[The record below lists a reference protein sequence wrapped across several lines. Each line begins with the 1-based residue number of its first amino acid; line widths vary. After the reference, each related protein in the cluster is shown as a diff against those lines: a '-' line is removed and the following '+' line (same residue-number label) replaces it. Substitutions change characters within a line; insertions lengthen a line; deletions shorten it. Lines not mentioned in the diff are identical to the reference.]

1 LWVGFPARR
10 TLVVPILECVTR
22 APNVLYLHTH
32 DSGRHVGPY
41 GQRIP
46 TPRMDQV
53 AREGMVFHQ
62 AYSAA
67 PTCSPSRAALLTGQL
82 PHNAGMYG
90 LAHRG
95 WQLHDPSQHLATTL
109 REAGYRTAMVGVQ
122 HVSTQ
127 TTDVVAGLGYT
138 DFLGDGCLAPET
150 AQAGADFVRRHCEAN
165 PEQPFFLSVG
175 FIETHTMSINEFLFG
190 YPPDPDLPVAPAPTM
205 PSTPDTR
212 GEMGSYAAAA
222 LVADTAMGKVIDAV
236 EAVGQTADT
245 LLIITTDHGVAM
257 PEMKCTLT
265 DRGHGVMLILRGP
278 GGFVG
283 GVESDSLVSQLD
295 LYPTICEL
303 AGIPKPA
310 WLQGTS
316 MLPLAADPSA
326 RIRDRVFAE
335 VTYHASYE
343 PKRTIR
349 TDRYRY
355 TRRYDERRTPVL
367 PNIDNS
373 LSKKL
378 WVDNGYA
385 DHLLA
390 GEELFD
396 TLFDPNETVNLVE
409 DCDYAGVVA
418 QLSRE
423 LGENMRQT
431 ADPLLD
437 GPVTLPAGIKDTPPD
452 GYDPRLPAEVAAAG
466 VDDVTIPHPGRAPS
480 LPV

>member
-1 LWVGFPARR
+1 
-10 TLVVPILECVTR
+10 VTR
-22 APNVLYLHTH
+22 APNVVYLHTH
-32 DSGRHVGPY
+32 DSGRHVGTY
-41 GQRIP
+41 GRRIP

-53 AREGMVFHQ
+53 ASEGMVFHQ
-62 AYSAA
+62 AFSAA

-95 WQLHDPSQHLATTL
+95 WQLHDPTQHLATTL
-109 REAGYRTAMVGVQ
+109 RDAGYRTAMVGVQ
-122 HVSTQ
+122 HVSRQ
-127 TTDVVAGLGYT
+127 TTDVVAELGYT

-150 AQAGADFVRRHCEAN
+150 AQAGADFVQRHCEAN

-190 YPPDPDLPVAPAPTM
+190 YPPDPHLPVAAAPTM

-212 GEMGSYAAAA
+212 AEMGSFASAA
-222 LVADTAMGKVIDAV
+222 LVADTAMGTVIDAI
-236 EAVGQTADT
+236 EAAGQTDET

-265 DRGHGVMLILRGP
+265 DRGHGVMLMLRGP
-278 GGFVG
+278 SGFTGGK
-283 GVESDSLVSQLD
+283 ESDSLVSQLD

-316 MLPLAADPSA
+316 MLPLATDPSA
-326 RIRDRVFAE
+326 RIRDRVYAE

-396 TLFDPNETVNLVE
+396 TLFDPNESVNLI
-409 DCDYAGVVA
+409 DDSDYAGVAA
-418 QLSRE
+418 QLSAE
-423 LGENMRQT
+423 LTANMERT
-431 ADPLLD
+431 GDPLLT
-437 GPVTLPAGIKDTPPD
+437 GRVPLPAGSKDTPAD
-452 GYDPRLPAEVAAAG
+452 GYDPRLPAEVVAAG
-466 VDDVTIPHPGRAPS
+466 ATEVTVPHPGRAPR

>member
-1 LWVGFPARR
+1 
-10 TLVVPILECVTR
+10 
-22 APNVLYLHTH
+22 
-32 DSGRHVGPY
+32 
-41 GQRIP
+41 
-46 TPRMDQV
+46 MDQV
-53 AREGMVFHQ
+53 ASEGMVFHQ
-62 AYSAA
+62 AFSAA

-95 WQLHDPSQHLATTL
+95 WQLHEPSQHLATTL
-109 REAGYRTAMVGVQ
+109 RDAGYRTAMVGVQ
-122 HVSTQ
+122 HVSRQ
-127 TTDVVAGLGYT
+127 TPDVVAGLGYT
-138 DFLGDGCLAPET
+138 DFLGDGRLAPET
-150 AQAGADFVRRHCEAN
+150 AQAGADFVQRHCEDN
-165 PEQPFFLSVG
+165 SDQPFFLSVG
-175 FIETHTMSINEFLFG
+175 FIETHTMSINEYLFG
-190 YPPDPDLPVAPAPTM
+190 YPPDGDLPVAPAPTM
-205 PSTPDTR
+205 PSTLDTR
-212 GEMGSYAAAA
+212 AEMGSFAAAA
-222 LVADTAMGKVIDAV
+222 LVADTAMGTVIDAV
-236 EAVGQTADT
+236 EAAGQTADT

-257 PEMKCTLT
+257 PAMKCTLT
-265 DRGHGVMLILRGP
+265 DRGHGVMLIVRGP
-278 GGFVG
+278 GGFAG
-283 GVESDSLVSQLD
+283 GQESDSLVSQLD

-316 MLPLAADPSA
+316 MLPLTSDPSS

-355 TRRYDERRTPVL
+355 SRRYDERRTPVL

-418 QLSRE
+418 HLSAE
-423 LGENMRQT
+423 LTENMRCT
-431 ADPLLD
+431 GDPLLD
-437 GPVTLPAGIKDTPPD
+437 GHVPLPTGIKDTPPD
-452 GYDPRLPAEVAAAG
+452 GYDPRLPAEVTAAG
-466 VDDVTIPHPGRAPS
+466 ADVVTIPHPGRAPR

>member
-1 LWVGFPARR
+1 
-10 TLVVPILECVTR
+10 
-22 APNVLYLHTH
+22 
-32 DSGRHVGPY
+32 
-41 GQRIP
+41 
-46 TPRMDQV
+46 
-53 AREGMVFHQ
+53 
-62 AYSAA
+62 
-67 PTCSPSRAALLTGQL
+67 
-82 PHNAGMYG
+82 MYG

-95 WQLHDPSQHLATTL
+95 WELHDPSQHLATTL
-109 REAGYRTAMVGVQ
+109 RDAGYRTAMVGVQ
-122 HVSTQ
+122 HVSSQ
-127 TTDVVAGLGYT
+127 TADVVAGLGYT

-190 YPPDPDLPVAPAPTM
+190 YPPDPELPVAPAPTM

-212 GEMGSYAAAA
+212 AEMGSFAAAA
-222 LVADTAMGKVIDAV
+222 LVADSAMGTVIDAI
-236 EAVGQTADT
+236 EAAGQADDT

-265 DRGHGVMLILRGP
+265 DRGHGVMLIIRGP
-278 GGFVG
+278 GGFLG
-283 GVESDSLVSQLD
+283 GKESDSLVSQVD
-295 LYPTICEL
+295 LFPTICEL
-303 AGIPKPA
+303 AGIAKPA

-316 MLPLAADPSA
+316 MLPLTANPSA

-335 VTYHASYE
+335 VNFHASYE

-349 TDRYRY
+349 TDRFRY

-396 TLFDPNETVNLVE
+396 TLFDPNETVNLVA

-418 QLSRE
+418 QLSAE
-423 LGENMRQT
+423 LTENMRRT
-431 ADPLLD
+431 GDPLLD
-437 GPVTLPAGIKDTPPD
+437 GHVVLPPGIKDTPAD
-452 GYDPRLPAEVAAAG
+452 GYDPRLPAEVVAAG
-466 VDDVTIPHPGRAPS
+466 VDQVTIPHPGRAPR

>member
-1 LWVGFPARR
+1 
-10 TLVVPILECVTR
+10 VTR
-22 APNVLYLHTH
+22 APNVVYLHTH
-32 DSGRHVGPY
+32 DSGRHVGTY
-41 GQRIP
+41 GRRIP
-46 TPRMDQV
+46 TPRMDRV
-53 AREGMVFHQ
+53 ARDGMVFHQ
-62 AYSAA
+62 AFSAA

-150 AQAGADFVRRHCEAN
+150 AQAGADFVQRHCETN

-190 YPPDPDLPVAPAPTM
+190 YPPDPELPVAPAPTM

-212 GEMGSYAAAA
+212 AEMGSFAAAA
-222 LVADTAMGKVIDAV
+222 HVADSAMGTVIDAV
-236 EAVGQTADT
+236 EAAGQADDT

-257 PEMKCTLT
+257 PEMKCTRT

-278 GGFVG
+278 GGFTG
-283 GVESDSLVSQLD
+283 GKESDSLVSHVD
-295 LYPTICEL
+295 LFPTICDL
-303 AGIPKPA
+303 AGITKPA

-316 MLPLAADPSA
+316 MLPLATNPSA
-326 RIRDRVFAE
+326 SIRDRVFAE
-335 VTYHASYE
+335 VNYHASYE

-349 TDRYRY
+349 TDRFRY

-396 TLFDPNETVNLVE
+396 TLFDPNETVNLVA

-418 QLSRE
+418 QLSAE
-423 LGENMRQT
+423 LTENMRRT
-431 ADPLLD
+431 GDPLLD
-437 GPVTLPAGIKDTPPD
+437 GPLVLPPGIKDTPAD
-452 GYDPRLPAEVAAAG
+452 GYDPRLPAEVVAAG
-466 VDDVTIPHPGRAPS
+466 ADQVTIPHPGRAPR